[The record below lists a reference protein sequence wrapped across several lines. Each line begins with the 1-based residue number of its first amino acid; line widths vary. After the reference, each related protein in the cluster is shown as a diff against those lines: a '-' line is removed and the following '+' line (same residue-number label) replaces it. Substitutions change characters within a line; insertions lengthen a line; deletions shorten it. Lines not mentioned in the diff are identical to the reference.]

1 MSHSQAFLPR
11 NKMQCAEKNEVFDG
25 KVVLE
30 VRAACLSEGERRREE
45 RERSSLGSFA
55 ARW

>member
-1 MSHSQAFLPR
+1 
-11 NKMQCAEKNEVFDG
+11 MQCAEKNEVFDG

-45 RERSSLGSFA
+45 RERTSLGSFA